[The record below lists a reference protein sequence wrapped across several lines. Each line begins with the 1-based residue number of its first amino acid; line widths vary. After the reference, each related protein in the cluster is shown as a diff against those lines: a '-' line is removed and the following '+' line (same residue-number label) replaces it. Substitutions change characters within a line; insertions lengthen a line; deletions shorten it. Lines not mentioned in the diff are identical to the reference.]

1 MLAIHNNI
9 KTKLH
14 SFLANKIIPN
24 IIFHGPPGGG
34 KKTILRSFLEDIY
47 KNVELTYYVM
57 KVNCGHGKGIKFI
70 REELKFFCKAN
81 VNSAGGELFKSI
93 VLLNADK
100 LTCDA
105 QSALRR
111 CIEIYNHTT
120 RFFMIVESKSK
131 LLKPIL
137 SRFCE
142 IYIPLPR
149 INKKNQSLHTYH
161 IDAIFSNAHLL
172 QQQSWLKR
180 TLNSFTKT
188 VNTNNL
194 LDLTNKLYDR
204 GIHIFNLMDYLEKDP
219 SFDNELKYYYLVYF
233 DKVRKEFKNEQLLM
247 FKFLYFLYMR
257 PMRRLENISVI

>member
-1 MLAIHNNI
+1 MLVIHNTI
-9 KTKLH
+9 KAKLDN
-14 SFLANKIIPN
+14 FLVNKIIPN
-24 IIFHGPPGGG
+24 IIFHGPSGGG
-34 KKTILRSFLEDIY
+34 KKTILRTFLEDVY
-47 KNVELTYYVM
+47 KKVDSSYYIM

-81 VNSAGGELFKSI
+81 INTAGGELFKSI

-120 RFFMIVESKSK
+120 RFFMVVESKSK

-142 IYIPLPR
+142 VYVPLPC
-149 INKKNQSLHTYH
+149 INNKIQSLHAYH
-161 IDAIFSNAHLL
+161 IEATFPNTRHL
-172 QQQSWLKR
+172 QKQAWLKR
-180 TLNSFTKT
+180 TLNNIPPDISPNSLIALATRLYNKGINIF
-188 VNTNNL
+188 
-194 LDLTNKLYDR
+194 DLMN
-204 GIHIFNLMDYLEKDP
+204 YLEKQS
-219 SFDNELKYYYLVYF
+219 SFANDLKYYYLVHF
-233 DKVRKEFKNEQLLM
+233 DKARSEFKNEQLLM

-257 PMRRLENISVI
+257 PTARLENVSII

>member
-1 MLAIHNNI
+1 MLALHKDI
-9 KTKLH
+9 TFKLDN
-14 SFLANKIIPN
+14 FLTNRIIPN

-34 KKTILRSFLEDIY
+34 KKTILRTFLDDVY
-47 KNVELTYYVM
+47 KKVDSAYYIM

-81 VNSAGGELFKSI
+81 INSVGGELFKSI

-142 IYIPLPR
+142 IYVPLPR
-149 INKKNQSLHTYH
+149 INNKIQSLHAYH
-161 IDAIFSNAHLL
+161 IDATFPNTHDL
-172 QQQSWLKR
+172 QKQAWLKR
-180 TLNSFTKT
+180 TLNNASKN
-188 VNTNNL
+188 VSPSAL
-194 LDLTNKLYDR
+194 IALTNRLYDK
-204 GIHIFNLMDYLEKDP
+204 GISVFDLMNYLEKQSSIAND
-219 SFDNELKYYYLVYF
+219 LKYYYLVHF
-233 DKVRKEFKNEQLLM
+233 DKARNEFKNEQLLM
-247 FKFLYFLYMR
+247 FKFLYFLYVR
-257 PMRRLENISVI
+257 PTAKLENVSVI